1 MASNDKNITP
11 YWLKW
16 IVLAFILYAGYLH
29 LTGKEPGS
37 IGRDQSAA
45 TSGYVAPG
53 AADLTSNS
61 TPGVS
66 VSNDIEG
73 TGDPALCGQSAE
85 VSVKGRRDDGQPL
98 ALAEGTQTM
107 KVGVPSADR
116 PWANGIA
123 GMRPGGVREVAL
135 MGRAFSKDARTSL
148 KLEESDAIR
157 VMLTLEK
164 LTPSI
169 VPGQLAF
176 LATDLKTGTGEV
188 ARCGRMAELHLTLW
202 NPDGTVRYSSRDT
215 GAALTKTVGDSRE
228 FYGLDRALINMR
240 AGGVR
245 RAIIPPAY
253 LSASEDSTPQPA
265 FNFPRDQVLIADVQL
280 LNVTDPK

>member
-45 TSGYVAPG
+45 TNGYVA
-53 AADLTSNS
+53 AASADVTSNS
-61 TPGVS
+61 TPGVNI
-66 VSNDIEG
+66 SNNIEG
-73 TGDPALCGQSAE
+73 TGDPAVCGQSAE

-98 ALAEGTQTM
+98 ALAEGLQTM
-107 KVGVPSADR
+107 KVGVPSDDR

-135 MGRAFSKDARTSL
+135 MGRAFSKDMRASL

-157 VMLTLEK
+157 VMLTLES

-176 LATDLKTGTGEV
+176 LATDMKTGTGEV
-188 ARCGRMAELHLTLW
+188 ARCGRLAELHLTLW
-202 NPDGTVRYSSRDT
+202 NPDGTLRYSTRDS
-215 GAALTKTVGDSRE
+215 GGALTTMVGSNSA

-240 AGGVR
+240 AGGIR

-253 LSASEDSTPQPA
+253 LSASEETGGKLSLD
-265 FNFPRDQVLIADVQL
+265 FPRGQVLIADVQL